1 MFLKTH
7 VLLFIYIKERPV
19 MSEYVT
25 GTVCLRRGI
34 HAVSYF
40 NTTSARADDFQTLS
54 TLTDIND

>member
-1 MFLKTH
+1 
-7 VLLFIYIKERPV
+7 